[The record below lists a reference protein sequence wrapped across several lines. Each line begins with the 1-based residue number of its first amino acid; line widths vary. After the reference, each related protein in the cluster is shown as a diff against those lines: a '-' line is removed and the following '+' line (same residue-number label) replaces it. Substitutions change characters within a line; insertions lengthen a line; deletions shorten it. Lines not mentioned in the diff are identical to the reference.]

1 MGSFDPIHIG
11 HINMIRAALNFVD
24 KVIVVPSGHNP
35 WKKNEPAPFALRVEM
50 IRKSILPFD
59 DAVDVSDIEGYF
71 EPPYYAN
78 KPLNHF
84 KKEYK
89 YDELYII
96 CGSDTVDKIPLWKNA
111 ENDILPFYKV
121 LSLDRESNGNTIK
134 EGIIEEKTAVYGDGK
149 QYEYINLSINPITV
163 SSTDIRQLIKDNK
176 PTYPLLPTSVYEI
189 INNYK
194 LYV

>member
-11 HINMIRAALNFVD
+11 HINMIRTALNFVD
-24 KVIVVPSGHNP
+24 KVIVVPSGPNP
-35 WKKNEPAPFALRVEM
+35 WKKNEPAPFDIRVEM

-59 DAVDVSDIEGYF
+59 DAVEVSDIEGHF

-84 KKEYK
+84 KEEYK

-111 ENDILPFYKV
+111 EQDILPFYKV

-134 EGIIEEKTAVYGDGK
+134 EGCIEEKTAVYGDGK
-149 QYEYINLSINPITV
+149 QYGYINLSINPITV

-194 LYV
+194 LYI